1 MGTVAKS
8 LRSKS
13 AHASA
18 ALTGVTLSSRFKL
31 RSISVSRASISRAD
45 ATDAAGRSPENV
57 PHQPAK

>member
-18 ALTGVTLSSRFKL
+18 PLTGVTLISRFKL
-31 RSISVSRASISRAD
+31 RSISVSRASISS
-45 ATDAAGRSPENV
+45 AGARCCIGEV
-57 PHQPAK
+57 T